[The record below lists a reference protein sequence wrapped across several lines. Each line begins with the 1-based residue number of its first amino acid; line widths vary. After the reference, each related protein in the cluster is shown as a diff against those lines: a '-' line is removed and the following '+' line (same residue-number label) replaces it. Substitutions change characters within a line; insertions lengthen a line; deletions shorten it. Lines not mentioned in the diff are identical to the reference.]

1 MKKRMEAIKA
11 CDIILKSKKRKIS
24 PEEIE
29 EKLGLNKII
38 PIKLSP
44 NDLDD
49 RVGKEDY
56 FDDWYNEELE
66 NLFND

>member
-1 MKKRMEAIKA
+1 MEAIKA
-11 CDIILKSKKRKIS
+11 CDIILKPKIRKIS
-24 PEEIE
+24 LEEIE

-38 PIKLSP
+38 PITLSP
-44 NDLDD
+44 SDLED